1 MSDVLLPQVAA
12 SPRHDPPDGRAG
24 RVFPLCEADP
34 HSAVLDDGPM
44 ERSVFA
50 HMHLQWFAAEDEGRT
65 EEPTEYKIRKARE
78 EGKVAKSQEVSGA
91 LVLLF
96 PVVALAIISPYLLA
110 TTVEM
115 VSFFFSM
122 ATEIDVTRDFQI
134 MPAFYSYFIRLTW
147 PIATVAVISAILG
160 NLVQVGFL
168 FSTKPI
174 TPDLQKIVPRLGKFL
189 QRSFFSAEAGFNL
202 AKSVFKIIVIALIGF
217 LNVRAEIGRIANMV
231 NAPFL
236 QAFGLISQIAFRI
249 LVEVAVALLV
259 LAIPDYLFQRRQH
272 LESLKMSRQEV
283 KEERKM
289 FEGDPLVKSRLR
301 ERMRELLSRN
311 MMQNVPEADVVVTNP
326 THYAVAMQWER
337 DTMEAPTVTAKG
349 HDRIAE
355 RIKEV
360 AREANVPVVENKPF
374 ARALFA
380 EVEIGDTIP
389 EKYYE
394 VMALILAEVYRL
406 AGKPA

>member
-1 MSDVLLPQVAA
+1 MTEDVYPVFPEPALPCPPDAERSRDLPQGD
-12 SPRHDPPDGRAG
+12 SFPSLAG
-24 RVFPLCEADP
+24 SMDATL
-34 HSAVLDDGPM
+34 
-44 ERSVFA
+44 ERSAFA

-115 VSFFFSM
+115 VSFFFGM
-122 ATEIDVTRDFQI
+122 AAEIDVTQDFQI
-134 MPAFYSYFIRLTW
+134 MPAFYNYFIRLTW

-174 TPDLQKIVPRLGKFL
+174 TPDLQKIVPRLGRFL

-202 AKSVFKIIVIALIGF
+202 AKSVFKIVVIALIGY
-217 LNVRAEIGRIANMV
+217 LNVRAEIGKIANMV

-249 LVEVAVALLV
+249 LVEVAVALLI

-326 THYAVAMQWER
+326 THYAVALQWER
-337 DTMEAPTVTAKG
+337 ETMEAPTVTAKG
-349 HDRIAE
+349 QDRIAE
-355 RIKEV
+355 RIKEL
-360 AREANVPVVENKPF
+360 AREASVPVVENKPF

-380 EVEIGDTIP
+380 EVEIGDAIP

>member
-1 MSDVLLPQVAA
+1 MSDSLLPVTGVAGA
-12 SPRHDPPDGRAG
+12 PTWD
-24 RVFPLCEADP
+24 
-34 HSAVLDDGPM
+34 
-44 ERSVFA
+44 RSVFA
-50 HMHLQWFAAEDEGRT
+50 NMHLQWFAAEDEGRT

-115 VSFFFSM
+115 VSFFFGM
-122 ATEIDVTRDFQI
+122 AAEIDVTKDSQI

-174 TPDLQKIVPRLGKFL
+174 TPDLQKIVPKFGKFL

-202 AKSVFKIIVIALIGF
+202 AKSIFKIVVIALIGY
-217 LNVRAEIGRIANMV
+217 LNVRAEIGKIANMV

-236 QAFGLISQIAFRI
+236 QAFGLISQVAFRI
-249 LVEVAVALLV
+249 LVEVAVALLI

-311 MMQNVPEADVVVTNP
+311 MMENVPEADVVVTNP
-326 THYAVAMQWER
+326 THYAVALQWER
-337 DTMEAPTVTAKG
+337 ETMDAPTVTAKG
-349 HDRIAE
+349 QDRIAE

-360 AREANVPVVENKPF
+360 AREADVPVVENKPF

-380 EVEIGDTIP
+380 EVEIGDSIP